1 MRYIKPLIILFCAGL
16 FTSCIQE
23 EPLNAEADIL
33 ACHVDESILKKDPI
47 IQNESIQLMVKSD
60 TDISSQAP
68 EFTLTAD
75 ATISPKSGTTR
86 DFSKPR
92 TYTVTSENGQYEKK
106 YEVSYIISSVG
117 STFSF
122 ENVRVKNGKYDVFMR
137 QMKMGNQ
144 F

>member
-60 TDISSQAP
+60 TDISSQTRNLLLRPMQLLVLKVVRPVILAN
-68 EFTLTAD
+68 
-75 ATISPKSGTTR
+75 SGHTR
-86 DFSKPR
+86 LPLKM
-92 TYTVTSENGQYEKK
+92 TNMKK
-106 YEVSYIISSVG
+106 I
-117 STFSF
+117 
-122 ENVRVKNGKYDVFMR
+122 
-137 QMKMGNQ
+137 
-144 F
+144 